1 MRGESDVVVLFF
13 CTVVVAALAP
23 SGSPMGGIQR
33 GQEQHPRHGTQ
44 CSSVQL
50 QRVSWQSM
58 IWMLAPF
65 IQTRDL
71 QCHPL
76 LTLKSV
82 WFNSLL
88 LSPQYVSPLLFGL
101 ISRPLFVFLIND
113 HSTGITVRRTFGT
126 DSHLSTDTQQNSHS
140 SVSFKYTK
148 KVTESGDIVRRLTFC
163 VGGGS
168 DSESSPGSF
177 SNQGKSQRG
186 ERAMPWCAVTSCSAV
201 LHFTGYRQ
209 QICKDA
215 SCFHNAFYS
224 VMLLSAGKLISPLL
238 LYSYFFPPS
247 NVFKLC
253 LYLV

>member
-65 IQTRDL
+65 IQTPDL

-76 LTLKSV
+76 LTLKSA

-88 LSPQYVSPLLFGL
+88 LSPQYVSPLLGL

-148 KVTESGDIVRRLTFC
+148 KVTESG
-163 VGGGS
+163 
-168 DSESSPGSF
+168 
-177 SNQGKSQRG
+177 
-186 ERAMPWCAVTSCSAV
+186 
-201 LHFTGYRQ
+201 GYR
-209 QICKDA
+209 KT
-215 SCFHNAFYS
+215 SH
-224 VMLLSAGKLISPLL
+224 LLCRGGK
-238 LYSYFFPPS
+238 
-247 NVFKLC
+247 
-253 LYLV
+253 